1 MLERILQGDLP
12 SLVFRRLID
21 TDPSITNIRIAELLG
36 DEFTELSSEAI
47 QLAWHWKGPNKEQGL
62 SDENL
67 DVLILKLLKEANY
80 L

>member
-12 SLVFRRLID
+12 SSLFKKLIE
-21 TDPSITNIRIAELLG
+21 TNPSITNIQIGEMLSN
-36 DEFTELSSEAI
+36 EFTELSSEAE
-47 QLAWHWKGPNKEQGL
+47 QLVWHWKGPNKSQGL

-67 DVLILKLLKEANY
+67 DALILKLLKEANY

>member
-12 SLVFRRLID
+12 SSVFKTLIE
-21 TDPSITNIRIAELLG
+21 TDSSITNFQIDEMLG
-36 DEFTELSSEAI
+36 NEFIELSSEAI
-47 QLAWHWKGPNKEQGL
+47 QLVWHWKGPNKTQGL

-67 DVLILKLLKEANY
+67 DALLLQFFKDAGY